1 MEKKKERDHM
11 IDVDVDADVDSTTN
25 QQQNIVQKRDEDK
38 TMKVV
43 KDIMYNYRTS
53 RGR

>member
-11 IDVDVDADVDSTTN
+11 IDLDVDAEMDSTTN
-25 QQQNIVQKRDEDK
+25 QQQNIVQKRNEDK

-43 KDIMYNYRTS
+43 HDVTELAGDDR
-53 RGR
+53 RR